1 MRHSPVATQ
10 SFGGLAFSNIRIQDP
25 NTFLCAENAMN
36 VQARESVCHGKN
48 CIVGQN
54 VYNINVFS
62 FSIQNSLTPII
73 ESVRTP
79 ARITPYP
86 TGRLGSLGWR
96 CPRHFV
102 PGYDRTV
109 PPGHFATGSLQELA
123 FGTQRADRKN
133 GSSYNSFAFSMLCR
147 QFLES
152 TPLGLRHLLRERNF
166 SSGRR
171 LWCNGVWQS
180 RRRKPRPTDQWC
192 FEKPVGEHGSFGF
205 AVRALVRPGSDP

>member
-1 MRHSPVATQ
+1 ACSATDKITSNRASTNTNLNSGFSGSNGSKKKPNHSI
-10 SFGGLAFSNIRIQDP
+10 F
-25 NTFLCAENAMN
+25 
-36 VQARESVCHGKN
+36 
-48 CIVGQN
+48 
-54 VYNINVFS
+54 
-62 FSIQNSLTPII
+62 NSLPL
-73 ESVRTP
+73 RTF
-79 ARITPYP
+79 
-86 TGRLGSLGWR
+86 
-96 CPRHFV
+96 H
-102 PGYDRTV
+102 
-109 PPGHFATGSLQELA
+109 H
-123 FGTQRADRKN
+123 
-133 GSSYNSFAFSMLCR
+133 